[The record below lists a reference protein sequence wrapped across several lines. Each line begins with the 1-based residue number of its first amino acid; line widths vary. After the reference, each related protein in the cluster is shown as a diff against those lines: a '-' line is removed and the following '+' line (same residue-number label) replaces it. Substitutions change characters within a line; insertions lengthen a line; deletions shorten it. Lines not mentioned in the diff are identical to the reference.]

1 MTQSTTQK
9 PNSYLRQDIE
19 TIAQYIERIDE
30 RCGEEHDTDVLC
42 EIARAVCQTIHDTY
56 PNFIGLKGHYS
67 GSGDSGYS
75 DMHQAQ
81 FKDEKHIKAEMRVPF
96 IGEAVPSTGKEP
108 IPPAW
113 QKFIKQFDDIFDS
126 LCWDIPESMNPG
138 MEIDAGCR
146 GDIYIDLKDEPNE
159 EGHLWHIK
167 IKHTAFIETEHDDEY
182 VL

>member
-1 MTQSTTQK
+1 MTQSTKQK
-9 PNSYLRQDIE
+9 SNSYLIQDIE
-19 TIAQYIERIDE
+19 TIAQYIERIYE
-30 RCGEEHDTDVLC
+30 RCREEHDTNVLC
-42 EIARAVCQTIHDTY
+42 EMARAVCQTIHDTY

-75 DMHQAQ
+75 DMHEAQ
-81 FKDEKHIKAEMRVPF
+81 FKDEKHK
-96 IGEAVPSTGKEP
+96 KEP

-113 QKFIKQFDDIFDS
+113 QKFIKQFDDIFDN
-126 LCWDIPESMNPG
+126 LCWDIPESINPG
-138 MEIDAGCR
+138 MELDAGCR

-167 IKHTAFIETEHDDEY
+167 IEHTEYIETEQDEEY

>member
-9 PNSYLRQDIE
+9 PNSYLRKDIE
-19 TIAQYIERIDE
+19 TIAQYIERIYE
-30 RCGEEHDTDVLC
+30 RCGEEHDTEVLC
-42 EIARAVCQTIHDTY
+42 EMARAVCQTIHDTY
-56 PNFIGLKGHYS
+56 PNFIGLKGDYS

-81 FKDEKHIKAEMRVPF
+81 FKDEKHK
-96 IGEAVPSTGKEP
+96 KEP

-113 QKFIKQFDDIFDS
+113 QKFIKQFDDIFDN
-126 LCWDIPESMNPG
+126 LCWDIPESINPG
-138 MEIDAGCR
+138 MELDAGCR
-146 GDIYIDLKDEPNE
+146 GDIYIDLKDEPNK

-167 IKHTAFIETEHDDEY
+167 IEHTEYIETEQDDEY

>member
-1 MTQSTTQK
+1 MTQPATQTQ
-9 PNSYLRQDIE
+9 NSYLIQDIE
-19 TIAQYIERIDE
+19 TIAQYIERIYE
-30 RCGEEHDTDVLC
+30 RCREEHDTDVLC
-42 EIARAVCQTIHDTY
+42 ELARAVCQTIHDTY

-75 DMHQAQ
+75 DMHEAQ
-81 FKDEKHIKAEMRVPF
+81 FKDEKHK
-96 IGEAVPSTGKEP
+96 KEP

-113 QKFIKQFDDIFDS
+113 REFINQFDDIFDN
-126 LCWDIPESMNPG
+126 LCWDIPESINPG
-138 MEIDAGCR
+138 MELDAGCR

-167 IKHTAFIETEHDDEY
+167 IEHTEYIETEQDEEY